1 MNKLTE
7 KQQRFA
13 NEYLIDCN
21 ATRAYRVAYP
31 NIKNDSSAAAAS
43 ARMLRNVKVRQ
54 YIDEKLEEISSK
66 KTADAKEVIE
76 YLTSVMRGETK
87 SEVLAFKGE
96 GFQEVIK
103 KHPDEK
109 ERISAANTLAK
120 IFGID
125 KQQGININST
135 MTVIVDDLENDDS

>member
-13 NEYLIDCN
+13 DEYLIDCN

-31 NIKNDSSAAAAS
+31 NIKNDSSAAVCAAKL
-43 ARMLRNVKVRQ
+43 LRNAKVRE
-54 YIDEKLEEISSK
+54 YIDKCLEEISSQ
-66 KTADAKEVIE
+66 KTADAKEVME

-87 SEVLAFKGE
+87 SEVLAFKGD
-96 GFQEVIK
+96 GFQQIIEK
-103 KHPDEK
+103 RPDEK

-125 KQQGININST
+125 KQQGIGMQSG
-135 MTVIVDDLENDDS
+135 